1 MITSFIG
8 AFKEYSSVVG
18 LFNGP
23 GLVNNNGTSADPC
36 METVVYYVYDNMHSN
51 TSAAAAAAVFLFV
64 IILVFTW
71 LQFQASKT
79 KVHY

>member
-8 AFKEYSSVVG
+8 AFKEYTSVVG

-23 GLVNNNGTSADPC
+23 GTRGKAGDPN
-36 METVVYYVYDNMHSN
+36 METIVYYIYENLNAN

-64 IILVFTW
+64 IILAFTG
-71 LQFQASKT
+71 LQFLASK
-79 KVHY
+79 KRVHY